1 VMIDRTFGDAGAGRD
16 IVDRRV
22 RKAARREEFSGRVF
36 DAANG
41 RGTPLGLAYH
51 PANLALDE
59 QTDSLYL
66 QTRSLFVERAVTRD
80 EIMKIYR
87 AHVEAELAHDSA
99 GAASTYLPDG
109 TYRHMPTGLFFRGRD
124 QVMLQYAASYLNF
137 PDQTFEIEG
146 EVIEGDTLV
155 HWATLH
161 ATAKGPFLGLP
172 PTGKR
177 IALPFVA
184 RIEFR
189 DGAMAGETLWY
200 DMLSLCEQA
209 GYSPDAVRAAS
220 AAARERFAA

>member
-1 VMIDRTFGDAGAGRD
+1 
-16 IVDRRV
+16 
-22 RKAARREEFSGRVF
+22 
-36 DAANG
+36 
-41 RGTPLGLAYH
+41 
-51 PANLALDE
+51 
-59 QTDSLYL
+59 
-66 QTRSLFVERAVTRD
+66 VTRD
-80 EIMKIYR
+80 EIMKVYR

-124 QVMLQYAASYLNF
+124 QVALQYAATYLNF

-155 HWATLH
+155 HWSTLH

-220 AAARERFAA
+220 AAARANFAA